1 MTDVTTTSA
10 DDVHQL
16 TSTVLDELLERHPEW
31 ATILGDHRYDD
42 RLADQSRAAQ
52 DDELAWAGRRVAD
65 LDDLDTAAL
74 EPADQ
79 VDVAMLRN
87 ALESRAFELA
97 ELRETEW
104 DPLVANPGTAV
115 YTLLARRFAP
125 LGDRLRSAAGRLAA
139 VPERLDQAR
148 ASLGAMPRVH
158 VETAIAQFTG
168 TRTLLATEL
177 ERALGEEPTLRH
189 EVEPARDVAVTAIEE
204 HIEWLRSQLDG
215 ADGDPRLGPDRF
227 ARKLALTL
235 DTASGADAVL
245 ARAESDLERIEA
257 LIAETAGRLDDGD
270 AEGRVRRVLDRLATD
285 GHVDDDTI
293 VGLCEDAMAQTTAFV
308 RAHDL
313 VTVHDDPVE
322 IIVMPEIHRGVAV
335 AYCDPPGPLETSPL
349 PTYFAVSPT
358 PADWT
363 PERVASFF
371 REYNAHMLHNLTV
384 HEAMPGHVLQ
394 LAHNARYES
403 PVPVRKALWSGP
415 FVEGW
420 AVYAEEVMAD
430 AGYRSDE
437 GLNDALRMQ
446 QLKMQLRM
454 TINAILDA
462 RVHAHGMTEDE
473 AMRLMMGRGHQED
486 GEAAGK
492 WRRSL
497 LSSGQLSTY
506 YVGYVEVADIA
517 RDLAAAR
524 PGQSVRERHD
534 AMLAHGSPSPRHLRT
549 LLDL

>member
-177 ERALGEEPTLRH
+177 ERALGEEPTLRN

-204 HIEWLRSQLDG
+204 HIEWLRSQLDD

-257 LIAETAGRLDDGD
+257 LIAETAGRLDGGD

-517 RDLAAAR
+517 RDLAATR
-524 PGQSVRERHD
+524 PGKSVHERHD